1 MHAGVRVDNELWRW
15 VWVAVAM
22 VMGIGEIF
30 TAGFFLLPF
39 ALGAVL
45 AAAAAWLDLHGAVQ
59 WLLFFGGTAVSMLV
73 LRRFMGRQD
82 RPDDLP
88 VGANRYIGMQAR
100 VIEVI
105 DTVNNT
111 GRVRVESDEWRAVCA
126 PGRIE
131 EGSLVR
137 VTDLA
142 GTKLLVE
149 FAEPPPPDYVSHSGP
164 VAAPAAQASSQDSAL
179 QDSALQD
186 SPASGTSESGSDSAD
201 QNEHSDTPRSD

>member
-1 MHAGVRVDNELWRW
+1 MDNELWRW
-15 VWVAVAM
+15 VWVAMTM

-39 ALGAVL
+39 ALGAAL

-88 VGANRYIGMQAR
+88 VGANRYIGMEAR
-100 VIEVI
+100 VIEDI
-105 DTVNNT
+105 DLVANT
-111 GRVRVESDEWRAVCA
+111 GRVRVESDEWRAVA
-126 PGRIE
+126 ESGPVA

-137 VTDLA
+137 VTALH
-142 GTKLLVE
+142 GTKLDVE
-149 FAEPPPPDYVSHSGP
+149 VLEPPPPDYVRRDAVGAPASEA
-164 VAAPAAQASSQDSAL
+164 VAADDAGEEAATEPEPS
-179 QDSALQD
+179 
-186 SPASGTSESGSDSAD
+186 
-201 QNEHSDTPRSD
+201 RSD

>member
-1 MHAGVRVDNELWRW
+1 MDNELWRW

-45 AAAAAWLDLHGAVQ
+45 AAAAAWLDFHGAVQ

-73 LRRFMGRQD
+73 LRRFMGHQD

-100 VIEVI
+100 VVQVI

-111 GRVRVESDEWRAVCA
+111 GRVRVESDEWRAVCTS
-126 PGRIE
+126 GRIE
-131 EGSLVR
+131 EGSLVQ
-137 VTDLA
+137 VSALQ
-142 GTKLLVE
+142 GTKLMVD
-149 FAEPPPPDYVSHSGP
+149 FVEPPPEDYEPHVDLAASAPDTEPPAPPAGDDSEG
-164 VAAPAAQASSQDSAL
+164 AAVDDAGQPSTQADE
-179 QDSALQD
+179 
-186 SPASGTSESGSDSAD
+186 TT
-201 QNEHSDTPRSD
+201 TPRSD

>member
-1 MHAGVRVDNELWRW
+1 MDNELWRW

-59 WLLFFGGTAVSMLV
+59 WLLFFGGTTVSMLV

-88 VGANRYIGMQAR
+88 VGANRYIGMSGR
-100 VIEVI
+100 VVELI
-105 DTVNNT
+105 DPVNNT
-111 GRVRVESDEWRAVCA
+111 GRVRVESDEWRAACPA
-126 PGRIE
+126 T
-131 EGSLVR
+131 GS
-137 VTDLA
+137 
-142 GTKLLVE
+142 
-149 FAEPPPPDYVSHSGP
+149 
-164 VAAPAAQASSQDSAL
+164 AAHF
-179 QDSALQD
+179 
-186 SPASGTSESGSDSAD
+186 GS
-201 QNEHSDTPRSD
+201 

>member
-59 WLLFFGGTAVSMLV
+59 WLLFFSGTAVSMLV

-88 VGANRYIGMQAR
+88 VGANRYVGMDAR
-100 VIEVI
+100 VIEDI
-105 DTVNNT
+105 DLVENT
-111 GRVRVESDEWRAVCA
+111 GRVRVESDEWRAVA
-126 PGRIE
+126 DSGPIE

-137 VTDLA
+137 VTALR

-149 FAEPPPPDYVSHSGP
+149 FAEPPPPDYVRHSGP
-164 VAAPAAQASSQDSAL
+164 VAAPAAEASSEDTA
-179 QDSALQD
+179 A
-186 SPASGTSESGSDSAD
+186 GTTSESGSDSGD
-201 QNEHSDTPRSD
+201 QNEHSDTTRSD

>member
-88 VGANRYIGMQAR
+88 VGANRYVGMDAR
-100 VIEVI
+100 VIEDI
-105 DTVNNT
+105 DLVENT
-111 GRVRVESDEWRAVCA
+111 GRVRVESDEWRAVA
-126 PGRIE
+126 DSGPIE

-137 VTDLA
+137 VTALR

-149 FAEPPPPDYVSHSGP
+149 FAEPPPPDYVRHSGP
-164 VAAPAAQASSQDSAL
+164 VAAPAAEASSEDTA
-179 QDSALQD
+179 A
-186 SPASGTSESGSDSAD
+186 GTTSESGSDSGD

>member
-1 MHAGVRVDNELWRW
+1 MDNELWRW

-88 VGANRYIGMQAR
+88 VGANRYIGMSGR
-100 VIEVI
+100 VVEVI
-105 DTVNNT
+105 DPVNNT
-111 GRVRVESDEWRAVCA
+111 GRVRVESDEWRAACQEA
-126 PGRIE
+126 GRIE

-137 VTDLA
+137 VVALA
-142 GTKLLVE
+142 GTKLQVE
-149 FAEPPPPDYVSHSGP
+149 FVEPPPDEYVP
-164 VAAPAAQASSQDSAL
+164 QVNPTATAPSPGAL
-179 QDSALQD
+179 GT
-186 SPASGTSESGSDSAD
+186 PADHDVGDGS
-201 QNEHSDTPRSD
+201 SDTADPTQPSAPDDETASPRSD